1 VPTLPSGAYDRK
13 VGFNTRIV
21 EWVGLTAGFT
31 WYYETET
38 KNTYPKIQAL
48 DFATIYTSNWM
59 NYNKNSNVL
68 HYSELFPSSPCEDL
82 CSYLLNWTLGNL
94 LKLKILG
101 LCRLFILLGSQ
112 SEKDVYLAQLWSL
125 LTIEPQ

>member
-1 VPTLPSGAYDRK
+1 VYDRK

-59 NYNKNSNVL
+59 KLL
-68 HYSELFPSSPCEDL
+68 HYIDK
-82 CSYLLNWTLGNL
+82 G
-94 LKLKILG
+94 K
-101 LCRLFILLGSQ
+101 
-112 SEKDVYLAQLWSL
+112 L
-125 LTIEPQ
+125 LTIRMRADSIFLNQFVTVISTAANEGFRPIYLVTINEVDHYFFLQKIITDGELVEMELILKQ